1 MIRTSVFLFSISDIC
16 LYTSESLMGLSVYLA
31 CLFSKIWNT
40 LIQLMYIKTFMRT
53 LLMSLSANF
62 TFMSV
67 LSLHQMINLF
77 PHYELHF
84 PASLHVY
91 YFFFFRLDARRCTF
105 CLVEWYTYFC
115 FPINI
120 HELCSGSQLNY
131 LKTIW
136 LFQISFLRYVM

>member
-1 MIRTSVFLFSISDIC
+1 
-16 LYTSESLMGLSVYLA
+16 MGLSVYLA

-40 LIQLMYIKTFMRT
+40 RIQLMYIKTFMRT

-91 YFFFFRLDARRCTF
+91 YFFFFLDWMPDVVHFA
-105 CLVEWYTYFC
+105 LLSD
-115 FPINI
+115 I
-120 HELCSGSQLNY
+120 H
-131 LKTIW
+131 I
-136 LFQISFLRYVM
+136 FVFL